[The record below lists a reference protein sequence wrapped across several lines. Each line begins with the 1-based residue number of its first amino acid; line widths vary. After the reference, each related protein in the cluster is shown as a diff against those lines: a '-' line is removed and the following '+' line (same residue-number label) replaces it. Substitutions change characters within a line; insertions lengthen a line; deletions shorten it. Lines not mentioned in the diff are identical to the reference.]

1 MNQSLSLIPATD
13 IKVDDKAAL
22 RLSPEGNPALAL
34 IVGPRLAVTGLIGPR
49 CRDCRDFQTVV
60 TRNGI
65 ENCRCLVLGEVD
77 RPPLPMRPTPHERD
91 GRQDS
96 PQPVRPHSRA
106 ALLVG

>member
-1 MNQSLSLIPATD
+1 MNQSLSLIPATEL
-13 IKVDDKAAL
+13 KVDDKAAL

-34 IVGPRLAVTGLIGPR
+34 IVGPRLAITGLIGPR

-60 TRNGI
+60 TKHGTAS
-65 ENCRCLVLGEVD
+65 CHCLAQGEVT

-96 PQPVRPHSRA
+96 PTPARPH
-106 ALLVG
+106 ALLAS